1 MRPKVLLYVPGG
13 GFQLESQMLLD
24 QLDGVDLALILPGD
38 SVISPWM
45 EAYPLHRVVPLGTRA
60 QRSRWHTIRRFGRNL
75 WQSLG
80 VLRSVKPDYVV
91 CIGSSICVPGFV
103 AAKLMGV
110 PRVYIESITRTDS
123 LSATG
128 LLVERLGLAS
138 RFYVQWP
145 EQVAGRSDRHYQGCV
160 L

>member
-91 CIGSSICVPGFV
+91 CIGSSICVPGFAV
-103 AAKLMGV
+103 AKLMGV